1 MDLISR
7 LTTNTTRADFALAH
21 QQQLIQLLI
30 QHFPAKY
37 HTLFATPQKTA
48 EDTIEWYGELSGQP
62 VALNALSEQQR
73 QEIRDALDDDLK
85 NLKEQTALL
94 ASQQRITDEERHL
107 LDTASTLP
115 DAESIYIINGK
126 PIITWWPRTT
136 PLAPTVAQVTA
147 GSSAAAAGAA
157 LAKISPKT
165 RHRWLLVLLLVLI
178 ALVSWLRGCFDINTT
193 PSINNTSATAV
204 ATHSTST
211 MTATTNTTN
220 TTNKQDNLTTNK

>member
-30 QHFPAKY
+30 QHFSAKY

-48 EDTIEWYGELSGQP
+48 EDTIEWYGEISGQP

-165 RHRWLLVLLLVLI
+165 RHRWLRWLLVLLLVLI

-193 PSINNTSATAV
+193 PSINDTSATAV

-211 MTATTNTTN
+211 MTVTTN

>member
-126 PIITWWPRTT
+126 PIITW
-136 PLAPTVAQVTA
+136 
-147 GSSAAAAGAA
+147 
-157 LAKISPKT
+157 
-165 RHRWLLVLLLVLI
+165 
-178 ALVSWLRGCFDINTT
+178 
-193 PSINNTSATAV
+193 
-204 ATHSTST
+204 
-211 MTATTNTTN
+211 
-220 TTNKQDNLTTNK
+220 

>member
-85 NLKEQTALL
+85 NLK
-94 ASQQRITDEERHL
+94 
-107 LDTASTLP
+107 
-115 DAESIYIINGK
+115 
-126 PIITWWPRTT
+126 
-136 PLAPTVAQVTA
+136 
-147 GSSAAAAGAA
+147 
-157 LAKISPKT
+157 
-165 RHRWLLVLLLVLI
+165 
-178 ALVSWLRGCFDINTT
+178 
-193 PSINNTSATAV
+193 
-204 ATHSTST
+204 
-211 MTATTNTTN
+211 
-220 TTNKQDNLTTNK
+220 